1 MLRNKVKRMF
11 RSQNESIM
19 KQVSLIILS
28 CLLLLPAGMKAED
41 DMPKQWTLRNCID
54 YALEH
59 NITIRRNRI
68 NVESTQED
76 VKTAK
81 ADFLP
86 SLSGNISQR
95 IVNRP
100 NSASGTIISGDN
112 ITTSESK
119 TSYNGSYGIDA
130 NWTVYN
136 GSKRVNTLKQQQ
148 LNSRIAELTV
158 DESENSIEENITQLY
173 VQILYSAEAV
183 KVNESTLE
191 VSRKEFER
199 GQELFNAGSI
209 ASSDLAQLE
218 AQVSNDNYQLVTSQ
232 TTLQNY
238 KLQLKQ
244 LLELDGDFEMD
255 LFLPPLDDSSVLI
268 PLPTK
273 DDVYQTALNLR
284 PEIESS
290 KLNIEASDM
299 NIKIARAGYIPSLS
313 LSAGIGT
320 TNANGNDFSFSE
332 QVKQN
337 WNNSIGLTLSI
348 PIFDK
353 RQTKSAVNKA
363 KLQRQTSELD
373 LMDNQKTLY
382 KTIESLWL
390 SANSAQQQY
399 VAATQKLKSTQAS
412 YALVS
417 EQFNLGMKNTVEL
430 LTEKNNL
437 LSAQQETLQAKYTAI
452 LNAGLLRF
460 YQGEEIDLP

>member
-1 MLRNKVKRMF
+1 MF

-68 NVESTQED
+68 SVESTQED

-100 NSASGTIISGDN
+100 NNTSGTIISGDN

-130 NWTVYN
+130 SWTVYN
-136 GSKRVNTLKQQQ
+136 GSKRVNTVKQHQ
-148 LNSRIAELTV
+148 LNSRMAELTV
-158 DESENSIEENITQLY
+158 DQSENSIEENITQLY

-199 GQELFNAGSI
+199 GQQLFDAGSI

-218 AQVSNDNYQLVTSQ
+218 AQVSNDNYQLVTAQ

-255 LFLPPLDDSSVLI
+255 LFLPQLDDSSVLI

-284 PEIESS
+284 PEIESG

-299 NIKIARAGYIPSLS
+299 NIKIARAGYIPTLS

-353 RQTKSAVNKA
+353 RQTKSTINKA
-363 KLQRQTSELD
+363 KLQMQTSQLD
-373 LMDNQKTLY
+373 LMDEQKTLY

-460 YQGEEIDLP
+460 YQGEEINLL